1 MVEGVYGASNNEKKE
16 NAMFKGSYVALVTP
30 FKNGQVDYQK
40 LKELVE
46 FHVKNGTQGIVPC
59 GTTGESATLSFDEH
73 ERMIS
78 EVVTMVAGRLQ
89 VLAGAGSN
97 NTMEALRLT
106 RQAKK
111 VGADGVLLITPY
123 YNKPTPEGLYRH
135 YKLIAEDVDIPIV
148 LYNVPSRTGI
158 SILPETVAR
167 LSEIKNIVGIKEASG
182 SIDQTTQILQLCNIT
197 VLSGDDSLT
206 LPTMSI
212 GGRGVISV
220 VANVVPADTA
230 ALTRYCLEGNFDDA
244 RKCHHKLFPLCKSM
258 FLETNPI
265 PVKTAMRMLGRINGE
280 MRLPL
285 CDMTTEHEKQLMGA
299 LKNYGLMS

>member
-1 MVEGVYGASNNEKKE
+1 MFEGS
-16 NAMFKGSYVALVTP
+16 FVALITP

-46 FHVKNGTQGIVPC
+46 FHVKNGTCGIVPC

-73 ERMIS
+73 ERIIG
-78 EVVTMVAGRLQ
+78 EVVSMVAGRIK

-106 RQAKK
+106 KHAKK
-111 VGADGVLLITPY
+111 MGADGALLITPY
-123 YNKPTPEGLYRH
+123 YNKPTPAGLYRH
-135 YKLIAEDVDIPIV
+135 YQLIAEAVDIPIIM
-148 LYNVPSRTGI
+148 YNVPSRTGI

-182 SIDQTTQILQLCNIT
+182 SLDQTTQILQLCNIT

-206 LPTMSI
+206 LPIMSV
-212 GGRGVISV
+212 GGKGVISV

-230 ALTRYCLEGNFDDA
+230 ALTRYCLEGNFDAA
-244 RKCHHKLFPLCKSM
+244 RKCHYKLFPLCKGM
-258 FLETNPI
+258 FFETNPI

-285 CDMTTEHEKQLMGA
+285 CDMTKEHDDQLMRA
-299 LKNYGLMS
+299 LKHYGLMS

>member
-1 MVEGVYGASNNEKKE
+1 MFEGS
-16 NAMFKGSYVALVTP
+16 FVALITP

-46 FHVKNGTQGIVPC
+46 FHVKNGTRGIVPC
-59 GTTGESATLSFDEH
+59 GTTGESATLSFEEH
-73 ERMIS
+73 ERMIG
-78 EVVTMVAGRLQ
+78 EVVSMVAGRIQ

-106 RQAKK
+106 RHAKK
-111 VGADGVLLITPY
+111 TGADGALIITPY

-135 YKLIAEDVDIPIV
+135 YKLIAEEVDIPIV
-148 LYNVPSRTGI
+148 MYNVPSRTGI
-158 SILPETVAR
+158 SILPETVAK

-206 LPTMSI
+206 LPIVSV
-212 GGRGVISV
+212 GGKGVISV

-230 ALTRYCLEGNFDDA
+230 ALTRYCLEGNFEEA
-244 RKCHHKLFPLCKSM
+244 RKYHYKLFPLCKGM
-258 FLETNPI
+258 FIETNPI
-265 PVKTAMRMLGRINGE
+265 PVKTAMKLLGKINGE

-285 CDMTTEHEKQLMGA
+285 CDMTKEHENQLITT
-299 LKNYGLMS
+299 LKNYGLMP

>member
-1 MVEGVYGASNNEKKE
+1 MIKDKKE
-16 NAMFKGSYVALVTP
+16 KDMFQGSLVALVTP

-40 LKELVE
+40 LKELIE
-46 FHVKNGTQGIVPC
+46 FHVKQGTQGIVPC

-73 ERMIS
+73 EKMIG
-78 EVVTMVAGRLQ
+78 EVVNMVAGRVR

-106 RQAKK
+106 KHAKK
-111 VGADGVLLITPY
+111 MGADGVLLITPY

-135 YKLIAEDVDIPIV
+135 YQLIAEAVDIPIV
-148 LYNVPSRTGI
+148 MYNVPSRTGI
-158 SILPETVAR
+158 SMLPETVAR
-167 LSEIKNIVGIKEASG
+167 LSEMKNIVGIKEASG

-206 LPTMSI
+206 LPIMSV

-230 ALTRYCLEGNFDDA
+230 ALTRYSLEGNFDEA
-244 RKCHHKLFPLCKSM
+244 RKYHHKLFPLCKSM
-258 FLETNPI
+258 FIETNPI

-285 CDMTTEHEKQLMGA
+285 CDMTKEHESQLMVA

>member
-1 MVEGVYGASNNEKKE
+1 MFEGS
-16 NAMFKGSYVALVTP
+16 FVALVTP
-30 FKNGQVDYQK
+30 FKNGQVDYKK

-46 FHVKNGTQGIVPC
+46 FHIENGTNGIVPC

-73 ERMIS
+73 ERMIG
-78 EVVTMVAGRLQ
+78 EVVSTVAGRIR

-97 NTMEALRLT
+97 NTKEALRLT
-106 RQAKK
+106 RHAKE
-111 VGADGVLLITPY
+111 VGADGALLITPY

-135 YKLIAEDVDIPIV
+135 YKLIAEEVDIPIV

-158 SILPETVAR
+158 SILPETVAK

-182 SIDQTTQILQLCNIT
+182 SIDQTTQILQLCDIT

-206 LPTMSI
+206 LPIMSV
-212 GGRGVISV
+212 GGKGVISV
-220 VANVVPADTA
+220 AANIVPADTA
-230 ALTRYCLEGNFDDA
+230 ALTRYCLESNFDAA
-244 RKCHHKLFPLCKSM
+244 RKCHHKLFPLCKAM
-258 FLETNPI
+258 FIETNPI
-265 PVKTAMRMLGRINGE
+265 PVKTAMKLLGRINGE

-285 CDMTTEHEKQLMGA
+285 CDMTKEHENQLKNT